1 MFQNILIPPI
11 ITFKLTSA
19 SLIAKGKNQY
29 YWKQERRL
37 MIIQFWFN
45 DRYFIGS
52 RPMII
57 SFRNFVLPLF
67 FLVLFTYMF
76 FTDAVWDLTHILHV
90 DFPQTYTQIAIKDRG
105 VNYQI
110 HRELTNTLFR
120 LHTEHGGLG
129 SHHHCSYH
137 HHCRFRHRVCHL
149 QQKLHQQTW
158 HQLFHDSKQHSINP
172 KVNMLLN

>member
-1 MFQNILIPPI
+1 
-11 ITFKLTSA
+11 
-19 SLIAKGKNQY
+19 
-29 YWKQERRL
+29 

-105 VNYQI
+105 VNYP
-110 HRELTNTLFR
+110 T
-120 LHTEHGGLG
+120 HTHKYTE
-129 SHHHCSYH
+129 
-137 HHCRFRHRVCHL
+137 
-149 QQKLHQQTW
+149 
-158 HQLFHDSKQHSINP
+158 N
-172 KVNMLLN
+172 